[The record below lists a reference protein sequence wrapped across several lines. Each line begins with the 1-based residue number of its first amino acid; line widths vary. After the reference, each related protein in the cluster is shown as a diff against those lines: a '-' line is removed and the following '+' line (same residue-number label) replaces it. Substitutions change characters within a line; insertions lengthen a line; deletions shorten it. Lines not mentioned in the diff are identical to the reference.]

1 MRDQKIQKMVRKG
14 EISHDERVDLAAAGR
29 IPGKKEPPINYY
41 NHERYADPTAY
52 MAIRNTEKKLNRP
65 VPSWQ

>member
-1 MRDQKIQKMVRKG
+1 MRDQKNQRVVRKR
-14 EISHDERVDLAAAGR
+14 EITHDERVDLAATGR
-29 IPGKKEPPINYY
+29 ISGKKEPPINIY

-52 MAIRNTEKKLNRP
+52 MAIRKAEKKLNRP